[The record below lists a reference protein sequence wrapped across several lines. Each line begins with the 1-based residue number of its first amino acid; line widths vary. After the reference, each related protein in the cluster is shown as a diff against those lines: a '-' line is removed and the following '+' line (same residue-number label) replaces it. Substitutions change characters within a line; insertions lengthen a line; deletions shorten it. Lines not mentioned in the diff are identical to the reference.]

1 MTADGYSLD
10 DKRTFIDGKGDIP
23 DVIGKFSKRD
33 TEKFEDRKAKCFFV
47 PISEIEE
54 NNFDLSISK
63 YREFE
68 YEEIVYEE
76 PEVIKQ
82 KILHLENRII
92 KTLQEIPTDK
102 LITKEPN

>member
-1 MTADGYSLD
+1 MAADGYNLD
-10 DKRTFIDGKGDIP
+10 DKRTLIDGKGDIP
-23 DVIGKFSKRD
+23 DIINKFNQRH

-47 PISEIEE
+47 PISKIEG

-68 YEEIVYEE
+68 YKRVIYEE

-82 KILHLENRII
+82 KILKRNISDYRE
-92 KTLQEIPTDK
+92 TLR
-102 LITKEPN
+102 